1 MLTDWKVLYTHPRAE
16 KQVEIECRALGLD
29 CYLPL
34 RTAVRIYQ
42 RRKVTF
48 TKPLFPG
55 YVFVELLPQRKGEL
69 FSFGHI
75 ARVIPVSRPVKMLRQ
90 LVMVRKAL
98 ALDPGLDATDP
109 VSEGEIVRIGTGPMQ
124 GCEGVVSRIRRKAG
138 SVILLLSVDIIGRAV
153 PIELDRSL
161 IERIYDS
168 RTRTYKR
175 VENAAAQAIPDGKR
189 RSAK

>member
-98 ALDPGLDATDP
+98 AIDPNLDATDP
-109 VSEGEIVRIGTGPMQ
+109 ITEGEVVRVGTGALQ
-124 GCEGVVSRIRRKAG
+124 GCEGVVSRIRKKAG
-138 SVILLLSVDIIGRAV
+138 KVVLYLSVDIIGRAV
-153 PIELDRSL
+153 PLELDRSL

-175 VENAAAQAIPDGKR
+175 VEDPAGETAGKR
-189 RSAK
+189 TRRPSK